1 MVFVPPKNS
10 FYSLFFLSHSLI
22 LPLYLHIRTD
32 HIDIACCLL
41 HVLYGCAW
49 RTRTILC
56 VCMLRNSIFEFSM
69 LHTYNIWHNICFG
82 KYAQALYNIFLL
94 HTQHTLMSF
103 AFVVCVY
110 ETAPIVSGIAQ
121 KLPPHL
127 IFVYIASIYRPPTH
141 PHHM

>member
-22 LPLYLHIRTD
+22 LPHYLHIRTD
-32 HIDIACCLL
+32 HIDIACCLQ

-94 HTQHTLMSF
+94 HTHTH
-103 AFVVCVY
+103 VVCICCVCVRNSAHCIWDSAKAAAASNIRIY
-110 ETAPIVSGIAQ
+110 TAN
-121 KLPPHL
+121 
-127 IFVYIASIYRPPTH
+127 IYRPPTH
-141 PHHM
+141 PHDM